1 LNSGDT
7 QQEAIM
13 IPHPTTMMHVVT
25 ELRRQDFLTAAEHE
39 RQAATIAGT
48 VLPWRQMAVCAMTL
62 LAVALGL
69 GV

>member
-1 LNSGDT
+1 
-7 QQEAIM
+7 M

-39 RQAATIAGT
+39 RQVAPIAGT
-48 VLPWRQMAVCAMTL
+48 VLPWRQMAVCAISF
-62 LAVALGL
+62 LALALGL